1 MPAPVSF
8 LTPEL
13 SPAIDDDSEII
24 VYTGSPVSELPG
36 SLSPFYTPTKE
47 PLKPSSPRSRYH
59 RAIPRPKSS
68 FPQIIPPENAYRTRT
83 LNSNIVQFVHLLKKD
98 NFDNQMVYY
107 QAGIGTH
114 SKHFITPVGVAI
126 SKAADMA
133 LAHGLQDHVTDGYE
147 FLMQNHREG
156 DKICLFGF
164 SRGAY
169 AARALAG
176 MLHKVGLLPKANY
189 RQVPFA
195 YHMYQ
200 RDDKEGW
207 EMSNG
212 FKQAFSTEVEIHFMG
227 LFDTVNSVGLI
238 PRELPFAKSNY
249 VVRYYRHAL
258 SLDERRSKFKD
269 NLWGRTSD
277 QDAAL
282 AAPPREDYVSRR
294 RREKRMKKMSMKV
307 ERQGL
312 LNYGSTV
319 VETIGEAVGNVSGRV
334 SGISRA
340 IRSISGYI
348 SSFINLISG
357 YPIPATDEIESKKC
371 RTSKGSGIYPP
382 VPMSQGEKMG
392 HRDKRRHK
400 RGPSDSVA
408 HAIGGKR
415 ISRAETDVEE
425 VWFAGAHTDVGG
437 GSVKNGERYSL
448 ARISLRWMIRIL
460 FHSNLL
466 EDVGLSPE
474 TLWPNVLPRPPPI
487 TSLDQ
492 IPEASTSI
500 SPSAL
505 LPRIRTRSYSMR
517 DAYPP
522 ITPHLRHRQV
532 TLMDRLDRHRAQLS
546 GKVDPYEP
554 YFPVHWSM
562 ATGHE
567 LRDYGADAWEP
578 REPFINEEVEDYKDA
593 LSPIYDQ
600 LSINW
605 WWWILEFLPVW
616 RKKEKGWRRIFGIN
630 LGGPRVIQN
639 QKRDGV
645 NHGADLFSF
654 KAVGNIY
661 SRVGNPTVEVFEQ
674 RIAALEGGAAAV
686 AAASG
691 QAAQFM
697 AISAIANAGDNIV
710 STSYLYGGTYNQFKV
725 LLKKYGIT
733 VKFVKDDSPEAFAAA
748 IDENTKA
755 IYVES
760 IGNPKYNI
768 APLPELAKVA
778 HDHKIPLIVDNTF
791 GAGGYYVR
799 PIEHGADI
807 VVHSATKWI
816 GGHGTTIAG
825 VVVDSGK
832 FDWVASGR
840 FPGFTEP
847 SEGYHG
853 MKFSEKFGS
862 VAFAVKLRVEIL
874 RDVGAAL
881 NPFGAFLLLQGIE
894 TLSLRAQRHA
904 DNAIAL
910 AEWLDQHPAVSWVA
924 YPGLPSHPSHANAK
938 RLLRPNTYG
947 GVLSFGVKGDAK
959 VGSAVVDKLKLAS
972 NLANVGD
979 AKTLVIHPATTT
991 HQVGQLTTEE
1001 QFASGVTPDLIR
1013 VSVGIEDILDIIAD
1027 FSHALALVISEPSKA
1042 QEKNLAGATHHV
1054 KL

>member
-1 MPAPVSF
+1 
-8 LTPEL
+8 
-13 SPAIDDDSEII
+13 
-24 VYTGSPVSELPG
+24 
-36 SLSPFYTPTKE
+36 
-47 PLKPSSPRSRYH
+47 
-59 RAIPRPKSS
+59 
-68 FPQIIPPENAYRTRT
+68 
-83 LNSNIVQFVHLLKKD
+83 
-98 NFDNQMVYY
+98 MVYY

-156 DKICLFGF
+156 DKVHSHLFWDMPYTLLTVSFGF
-164 SRGAY
+164 DDRYAY
-169 AARALAG
+169 LDSPEVHTQHG
-176 MLHKVGLLPKANY
+176 HWPVGLLPKANY

-448 ARISLRWMIRIL
+448 ARISLRWMIRQC
-460 FHSNLL
+460 FKCN
-466 EDVGLSPE
+466 
-474 TLWPNVLPRPPPI
+474 T
-487 TSLDQ
+487 DQ

-605 WWWILEFLPVW
+605 WWWILEFLPVKQVW

-630 LGGPRVIQN
+630 LGGPRVIQT
-639 QKRDGV
+639 KSVTESTYIVPLRSEWSPRS
-645 NHGADLFSF
+645 HGADLFSF
-654 KAVGNIY
+654 KAVATNRGTG
-661 SRVGNPTVEVFEQ
+661 RW
-674 RIAALEGGAAAV
+674 AAAV

-710 STSYLYGGTYNQFKV
+710 STSYLYGGVHIQSVQSSFSV

-760 IGNPKYNI
+760 IGNPSTTSLLSLN
-768 APLPELAKVA
+768 LP
-778 HDHKIPLIVDNTF
+778 
-791 GAGGYYVR
+791 R

-807 VVHSATKWI
+807 V
-816 GGHGTTIAG
+816 GTCFLFSKSDARRIVPSYLSTQRNQVDWRSWYYYCG

-847 SEGYHG
+847 SEGYHVQRNIWIG
-853 MKFSEKFGS
+853 
-862 VAFAVKLRVEIL
+862 AFAVKLRVEIL

-947 GVLSFGVKGDAK
+947 G
-959 VGSAVVDKLKLAS
+959 LKLAS

-1027 FSHALALVISEPSKA
+1027 FSHALALVISGPPRHKRRT
-1042 QEKNLAGATHHV
+1042 LLVLHIT
-1054 KL
+1054 